1 MVLLIDDFDLI
12 TDDNKVLRE
21 IMITFRN
28 SIMKAVNDNVRVMSV
43 VSGARLFEQFE
54 SVHGPL
60 IRFFEPFELRNLEK
74 DESKVAITKPL
85 KGGKI
90 QFTEEVIEKVL
101 SITQGHP
108 YYIQEFCYV
117 LYENAINNSVDIEV
131 FDTAYNKILHDLAR
145 KMWRQKLYELGDASI
160 KVLYLISK
168 GFNTTDELISNGQ
181 KKFEIKPN
189 NIRVILSRLQQIGH
203 ISRVARGEYDIND
216 KLFGEY
222 ISSLFS

>member
-1 MVLLIDDFDLI
+1 MLIDDFDLI
-12 TDDNKVLRE
+12 TADNKVLRE
-21 IMITFRN
+21 IMITYRN
-28 SIMKAVNDNVRVMSV
+28 SLMKAVNDDVRVMSI

-74 DESKVAITKPL
+74 DESRLAITKPL
-85 KGGKI
+85 KEAKI
-90 QFTEEVIEKVL
+90 KFTDEVIDKVL

-117 LYENAINNSVDIEV
+117 LYENAINNTVDIKIFNTV
-131 FDTAYNKILHDLAR
+131 YNRIIHDLAR

-160 KVLYLISK
+160 KILYLISK
-168 GFNTTDELISNGQ
+168 GFLTTDELISNSG
-181 KKFEIKPN
+181 KKFDIKPN
-189 NIRVILSRLQQIGH
+189 NVRVILTRLQQIGH

-222 ISSLFS
+222 ISSLFN